1 VNNTATLELPATTAE
16 TKSAVAVALHA
27 VIRPTATSEQLYG
40 ISEQPKPTCPI
51 IDAVIANLRKCDRE
65 MNRWERHKDDAEY
78 LAQVLDTVAWIIG
91 NIEPDI
97 EKIRVNAD
105 KIRGWGQEW
114 KELAKEHVPK
124 PDETESA

>member
-1 VNNTATLELPATTAE
+1 MTATT
-16 TKSAVAVALHA
+16 
-27 VIRPTATSEQLYG
+27 TSESQTAVELQGAVPIGSGAVLGRRLTSEELYG
-40 ISEQPKPTCPI
+40 ISEHPKPTCPM
-51 IDAVIANLRKCDRE
+51 IDAVITDLRKCDRE

-91 NIEPDI
+91 NMEPDL
-97 EKIRVNAD
+97 EKIRDNAD

-114 KELAKEHVPK
+114 KDLAKEHAPK